1 MVIGEIN
8 LSCRRLIYS
17 AINTRFV
24 AISMPKSV
32 EKCLRGK
39 VCVDLFVFK
48 HAFLVMPDFLV
59 LIYPGAMKAA
69 QGNGI
74 TQKGVFI

>member
-1 MVIGEIN
+1 
-8 LSCRRLIYS
+8 
-17 AINTRFV
+17 
-24 AISMPKSV
+24 MPKSV